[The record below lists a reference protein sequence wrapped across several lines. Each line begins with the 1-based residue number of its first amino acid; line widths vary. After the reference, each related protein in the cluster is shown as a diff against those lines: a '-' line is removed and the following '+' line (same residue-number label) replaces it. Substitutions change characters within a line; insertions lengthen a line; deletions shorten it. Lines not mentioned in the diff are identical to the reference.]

1 MRKVTVRIPV
11 NFYFEMKK
19 MIEEGRAES
28 ISDIVRDALEY
39 VIERYSKMLDER

>member
-1 MRKVTVRIPV
+1 
-11 NFYFEMKK
+11 MKK